1 MGIMPENE
9 MLKSIVFKSSFIKL
23 GSTSPLK
30 RITLQPGGE
39 NQKAL
44 ILVFEALV
52 EHAKLHISTG
62 F

>member
-1 MGIMPENE
+1 

-52 EHAKLHISTG
+52 KHAKLHIFTG